1 MRKANRCDVP
11 RNYIW
16 QQAIDRAERALDRA
30 GFSMLSP
37 GSWM

>member
-16 QQAIDRAERALDRA
+16 QQAIDRALDRA
-30 GFSMLSP
+30 GFSMLSC
-37 GSWM
+37 GSWT